1 MANQNAIITRKVK
14 EEKIEEI
21 VLPPIIPEVPG
32 VESPTFDTLIG
43 KISTVSVVPTR
54 IPRNLYEQIVI
65 YVSGATLRLYVYDNT
80 NKAWRYS
87 TLV

>member
-1 MANQNAIITRKVK
+1 MANQNATITRKVK

-21 VLPPIIPEVPG
+21 VLPPMSFDIPGAEK
-32 VESPTFDTLIG
+32 PTLDTLVG
-43 KISTVSVVPTR
+43 KIQTVSVVPTR

>member
-1 MANQNAIITRKVK
+1 MANQNASIFRKVK

-21 VLPPIIPEVPG
+21 VLPPMSLDIPSAEN
-32 VESPTFDTLIG
+32 PTFDTLIG
-43 KISTVSVVPTR
+43 KIQTVSVVPTQ